1 MIKKLSL
8 IFTVLIFILLS
19 ISCTKDNSISLT
31 TDYSIEGLQITFKGS
46 AFIKEGTMSEVS
58 INWGDGKSTSLKNI
72 NFNSFEK
79 EHLYAKPSI
88 YNITII
94 ATDIEGASV
103 SKSYSISMDYK
114 EANLSKIK
122 PTMFKSTD
130 NEYLILTLN
139 LHTYQ
144 ESNQYEKF
152 NTIVELIAKMDVDFI
167 TFQECAQHRSSTIV
181 NGIIRKDN
189 MALIITDKLKEK
201 FDKEYSYVWDWAHYG
216 WNVWEEG
223 VAVLSKHPLV
233 ESDSR
238 YISTNVSTSN
248 ITSRKTIY
256 ASYQMQSK
264 SGVQI
269 GKINFFSV
277 HNHWRTS
284 ETDNE
289 QNNQITNI
297 QNMVTEKDSLN
308 PSIVSFVCGD
318 FNVNP
323 TSSYPWSEGY
333 FNMINNN
340 EYIDSFL
347 EIYSD
352 ANDIPAKSIY
362 NTIGGTYPG
371 RIDYIFMQNK
381 PNVKIIDSQIIFN
394 NDVVESV
401 SDHNGVLTKIS
412 LE

>member
-167 TFQECAQHRSSTIV
+167 TFQECAQHR
-181 NGIIRKDN
+181 
-189 MALIITDKLKEK
+189 
-201 FDKEYSYVWDWAHYG
+201 
-216 WNVWEEG
+216 
-223 VAVLSKHPLV
+223 
-233 ESDSR
+233 
-238 YISTNVSTSN
+238 
-248 ITSRKTIY
+248 
-256 ASYQMQSK
+256 
-264 SGVQI
+264 
-269 GKINFFSV
+269 
-277 HNHWRTS
+277 
-284 ETDNE
+284 
-289 QNNQITNI
+289 
-297 QNMVTEKDSLN
+297 
-308 PSIVSFVCGD
+308 
-318 FNVNP
+318 
-323 TSSYPWSEGY
+323 
-333 FNMINNN
+333 
-340 EYIDSFL
+340 
-347 EIYSD
+347 
-352 ANDIPAKSIY
+352 
-362 NTIGGTYPG
+362 
-371 RIDYIFMQNK
+371 
-381 PNVKIIDSQIIFN
+381 
-394 NDVVESV
+394 
-401 SDHNGVLTKIS
+401 
-412 LE
+412 